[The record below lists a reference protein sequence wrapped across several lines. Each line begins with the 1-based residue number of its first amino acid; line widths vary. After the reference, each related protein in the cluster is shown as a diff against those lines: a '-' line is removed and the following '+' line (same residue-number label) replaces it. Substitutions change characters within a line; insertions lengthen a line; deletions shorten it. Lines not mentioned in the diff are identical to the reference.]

1 LNNPLPKP
9 LRTQLENTIQ
19 YAREAAEKA
28 VQTALDRLGVAQ
40 EPAPAYLNSDE
51 KTLRNRLRAHAEALG
66 GDLKLRR
73 EIAYEQWHR
82 MLFARFLAESNLLI
96 HPEFKAPVSL
106 AECAELAKE
115 TGVRSPWVLAGH
127 YASVILPQVFR
138 ADSPGLAL
146 ILSREN
152 EKQLETLLEALPT
165 EVFTASD
172 SLGWVYQFWQSKTKD
187 EVNASGNK
195 IGADELPAVT
205 QLFTEPYMVAF
216 LIDNTLGA
224 WWAGRALTDDDWANA
239 PDEATLRSRAVV
251 PGLTWDYLRF
261 VKEDE
266 RWRPAAGTF
275 AHWPE
280 HLADLKVLD
289 PSCGSGHFLTALLEK
304 LVPLRRHAETLPV
317 AGAVDAVL
325 HDNLHGLEL
334 DQRCVELAAFALA
347 FAAWRVPGAEGYR
360 PLPELHL
367 AWVGQKPSGSA
378 DDWAKLAPMEPDVQ
392 RRLRGL
398 HEQFRLAPVLGSLIE
413 PLADST
419 APLFE
424 GASSLDVAAILN
436 QPFAGKSPDEREAS
450 VSAKGLQ
457 KAAALLAAR
466 YNWVITNVPY
476 LTSRKQDEPLRDF
489 CQRDYDDSKADLAT
503 VFLERSLKFG
513 PNVTVSLVMPQNWLF
528 LSDYKKLR
536 PKLLKQQTWNLI
548 ARLGPGAFETI
559 SGEVVKAILITISRG
574 NVNAGRYAGSAP
586 TTVLKL
592 AGVEADALKTPAEK
606 AAHLASGPV
615 VVVGQQ
621 AQLENPDARVVLE
634 TAGGGKILETTSSAY
649 AGILNGDSPRFQKVF
664 WEMSGNGQ
672 RWVFQQGTIE
682 ATKHFGGLE
691 GIIDFVEEAG
701 HLREDKD
708 IRREKLHDSDQRGNK
723 AWKRWGVAVSQMGS
737 LPVAFYLGNKF
748 DSNIG
753 VIVPVDSHHLPALWA
768 YCSSPDYNKAVRKVD
783 QKLNVTNATLGK
795 VPFDLEHWTKV
806 AAEHYPN
813 GLPQPYSDD
822 PTQWIFHGHPAPS
835 TSPLQVALAR
845 LVGYQWPAE
854 TDAAMELSPE
864 TRALIAKAQ
873 PLAPHADDD
882 GIVCLSALNHEAPA
896 ADRVRAL
903 LREAF
908 GVAYN
913 EEQLLTQAG
922 YADWTLAEYLRDK
935 AFEDHCKLF
944 HHRPFVW
951 HITDGHRDGFSAFV
965 NYHRLDAAGLDRLI
979 YSYLGDHIH
988 RLETSGASVTDA
1000 ETKLVHARRLKDK
1013 LEKIKEGEAPYDIFV
1028 RWQGLK
1034 DLPIGWNPDLND
1046 GVRMNIRP
1054 FMTAEVLKV
1063 NKPPKLNI
1071 KWEKDRGKDVAS
1083 APWFGVHGG
1092 DRINDQHTTLS
1103 EKRGARE

>member
-1 LNNPLPKP
+1 MNNPLPKS
-9 LRTQLENTIQ
+9 LRTQLESTIQ
-19 YAREAAEKA
+19 SARDVAEKA

-40 EPAPAYLNSDE
+40 EPAPAYLDNDE
-51 KTLRNRLRAHAEALG
+51 KTLRNRLRAHAQALG

-73 EIAYEQWHR
+73 EIAYEHWHR

-115 TGVRSPWVLAGH
+115 TEVRSPWVLAGQ

-146 ILSREN
+146 VLSREN
-152 EKQLETLLEALPT
+152 EKQLETLLETLPS

-224 WWAGRALTDDDWANA
+224 WWAGRTLTDDDWLNA
-239 PDEATLRSRAVV
+239 PDEAALRSRAAV

-325 HDNLHGLEL
+325 RDNLHGLEL

-347 FAAWRVPGAEGYR
+347 FAAWRVPGSGGYR

-378 DDWAKLAPMEPDVQ
+378 DDWAKLAPKDPDVQ

-398 HEQFRLAPVLGSLIE
+398 HELFRLAPVLGSLIE

-450 VSAKGLQ
+450 VSAQGLQ

-466 YNWVITNVPY
+466 YSWVITNVPY
-476 LTSRKQDEPLRDF
+476 LAGGKQDEPLREF
-489 CQRDYDDSKADLAT
+489 CQRDYEDSKADLAT

-513 PNVTVSLVMPQNWLF
+513 PQATVSLVMPQNWLF
-528 LSDYKKLR
+528 LTSYKKLR
-536 PKLLKQQTWNLI
+536 EKLLKYQTWNLI

-559 SGEVVKAILITISRG
+559 SGEVVKAILITLSRG
-574 NVNAGRYAGSAP
+574 NVNAGRYVGSAP
-586 TTVLKL
+586 NTVLKL

-606 AAHLASGPV
+606 AARLASGPV
-615 VVVGQQ
+615 VVVGQE
-621 AQLENPDARVVLE
+621 AQLGNPDARIVFGEAQAE
-634 TAGGGKILETTSSAY
+634 TLLSKFANGWQGIASSDFPQFGRY
-649 AGILNGDSPRFQKVF
+649 F
-664 WEMSGNGQ
+664 WEVSTGTPGWIFHQSTVEKTMDYGGRSYILLWEDGCGRMTRVCQEGATFRGMS
-672 RWVFQQGTIE
+672 
-682 ATKHFGGLE
+682 
-691 GIIDFVEEAG
+691 
-701 HLREDKD
+701 
-708 IRREKLHDSDQRGNK
+708 
-723 AWKRWGVAVSQMGS
+723 AWGRKGVVCSQMNELVVTLYG
-737 LPVAFYLGNKF
+737 GTKF
-748 DSNIG
+748 DNNASVITCDDESNLAA
-753 VIVPVDSHHLPALWA
+753 VWSF
-768 YCSSPDYNKAVRKVD
+768 CSSPEFNMAVRKID
-783 QKLNVTNATLGK
+783 QKLNVTNSTLVK
-795 VPFDLEHWTKV
+795 VPFDLDHWTKV
-806 AAEHYPN
+806 AAERYPN

-854 TDAAMELSPE
+854 TDTAMELSPE
-864 TRALIAKAQ
+864 ARALIAKAQ
-873 PLAPHADDD
+873 TLAPHADDD

-896 ADRVRAL
+896 AERVRAL

-908 GVAYN
+908 GNAYN
-913 EEQLLTQAG
+913 EERLLTQAG
-922 YADWTLAEYLRDK
+922 YPDWALAEYLRDK

-951 HITDGHRDGFSAFV
+951 HISDGHRDGFSAFV
-965 NYHRLDAAGLDRLI
+965 NYHKLDAAGLDRLI

-988 RLETSGASVTDA
+988 RLETGGASVADA
-1000 ETKLVHARRLKDK
+1000 DTKLVHARRLKDK

-1028 RWQGLK
+1028 RWKGLRE
-1034 DLPIGWNPDLND
+1034 LPIGWNPDLND

-1092 DRINDQHTTLS
+1092 DRINDHHTSLS
-1103 EKRGARE
+1103 EKRGAR

>member
-19 YAREAAEKA
+19 NAREAAEKA

-40 EPAPAYLNSDE
+40 EPAPAYLDSDE

-73 EIAYEQWHR
+73 EIAYEHWHR

-152 EKQLETLLEALPT
+152 EKQLETLLEALPS

-172 SLGWVYQFWQSKTKD
+172 SLGWVYQFWQSTTKD

-224 WWAGRALTDDDWANA
+224 WWAGHTLTDDDWAHA
-239 PDEATLRSRAVV
+239 PDEATLRTRAAV

-261 VKEDE
+261 VKEGE
-266 RWRPAAGTF
+266 GWRPAAGTF

-280 HLADLKVLD
+280 HLADLKILD

-304 LVPLRRHAETLPV
+304 LVPLRRHAETLPI

-325 HDNLHGLEL
+325 RDNLHGLEL

-347 FAAWRVPGAEGYR
+347 FAAWRMPGAEGYR

-378 DDWAKLAPMEPDVQ
+378 DDWAKLAPKDPDVQ
-392 RRLRGL
+392 HRLRDL
-398 HEQFRLAPVLGSLIE
+398 HQQFQLAPILGSLIE

-424 GASSLDVAAILN
+424 RASSHDIAAILN

-450 VSAKGLQ
+450 VSAQGLQ

-466 YNWVITNVPY
+466 YTWVITNVPY
-476 LTSRKQDEPLRDF
+476 LAGGKQDEPLREF
-489 CQRDYDDSKADLAT
+489 CQRDYEDSKADLAT

-513 PNVTVSLVMPQNWLF
+513 PQATVSLVMPQNWLF
-528 LSDYKKLR
+528 LTSYKKLR
-536 PKLLKQQTWNLI
+536 EKLLKYQTWNLI

-559 SGEVVKAILITISRG
+559 SGEVVKAILITLSRG
-574 NVNAGRYAGSAP
+574 NVNAGRYAGSASN
-586 TTVLKL
+586 TKLKL

-606 AAHLASGPV
+606 AGHLANGPV
-615 VVVGQQ
+615 VVVGQE
-621 AQLENPDARVVLE
+621 AQLGNPDWIVSFSDLSNKKLLSDLARAWQGLV
-634 TAGGGKILETTSSAY
+634 TADDNRYQARHWEIALPNSIWALMQQAPQQRANHTGRSDIIRWESGKGALHSSPTAHNFPPKAILGKR
-649 AGILNGDSPRFQKVF
+649 GIAIQRMRSLTATLYTGEPFDDSVSPLVP
-664 WEMSGNGQ
+664 
-672 RWVFQQGTIE
+672 
-682 ATKHFGGLE
+682 
-691 GIIDFVEEAG
+691 
-701 HLREDKD
+701 
-708 IRREKLHDSDQRGNK
+708 SDQK
-723 AWKRWGVAVSQMGS
+723 
-737 LPVAFYLGNKF
+737 L
-748 DSNIG
+748 
-753 VIVPVDSHHLPALWA
+753 LPALWCFVQSQT
-768 YCSSPDYNKAVRKVD
+768 YCEAVRQIDQSVKVVPGSLC
-783 QKLNVTNATLGK
+783 KI
-795 VPFDLEHWTKV
+795 PFDLDHWTKV
-806 AAEHYPN
+806 AAERYPN

-854 TDAAMELSPE
+854 TDTAMELSSE
-864 TRALIAKAQ
+864 ARALIAQ
-873 PLAPHADDD
+873 VQTLAPHADDD

-908 GVAYN
+908 GEAYN
-913 EEQLLTQAG
+913 EEQLLTRAG
-922 YADWTLAEYLRDK
+922 YPDYTLAEYLRDK
-935 AFEDHCKLF
+935 AFEEHCKLF

-951 HITDGHRDGFSAFV
+951 HISDGHRDGFSAFV

-988 RLETSGASVTDA
+988 RLETGGASVADA
-1000 ETKLVHARRLKDK
+1000 DTKLVHARRLKDK

-1028 RWQGLK
+1028 RWKGLK

-1092 DRINDQHTTLS
+1092 DRINDWHTMLG
-1103 EKRGARE
+1103 EKRGAR

>member
-1 LNNPLPKP
+1 MNNPLPKP
-9 LRTQLENTIQ
+9 LRTQLESTIQ
-19 YAREAAEKA
+19 NARDVAEKA

-40 EPAPAYLNSDE
+40 EPAPAYLDNDE

-73 EIAYEQWHR
+73 EIAYEHWHR
-82 MLFARFLAESNLLI
+82 MLFARFLAESNVLI

-115 TGVRSPWVLAGH
+115 TGVRSPWVVAGH

-146 ILSREN
+146 TLSREN

-224 WWAGRALTDDDWANA
+224 WWAGRALTDDDWAHA
-239 PDEATLRSRAVV
+239 PDEATLRTRAAV

-304 LVPLRRHAETLPV
+304 LVPLRRHAEALTA
-317 AGAVDAVL
+317 AGAVDVVL
-325 HDNLHGLEL
+325 RDNLHGLEL

-378 DDWAKLAPMEPDVQ
+378 DDWAKLAPKDPDVQ
-392 RRLRGL
+392 RRLRDL
-398 HEQFRLAPVLGSLIE
+398 HEQFQWAPILGSLIE

-424 GASSLDVAAILN
+424 GASSHDVAAILN

-450 VSAKGLQ
+450 VSAQGLQ
-457 KAAALLAAR
+457 KAAALLAAQ

-476 LTSRKQDEPLRDF
+476 LAGGKQDEALHDF
-489 CQRDYDDSKADLAT
+489 CQRDYEDSKADLAT

-513 PNVTVSLVMPQNWLF
+513 PQATVSLVMPQNWLF
-528 LSDYKKLR
+528 LTSYKKLR
-536 PKLLKQQTWNLI
+536 EKLLKYQTWNLI

-559 SGEVVKAILITISRG
+559 SGEVVKAILITLSRG
-574 NVNAGRYAGSAP
+574 NVNAGRYADSAP
-586 TTVLKL
+586 STVLKL

-606 AAHLASGPV
+606 AGHLASGPV
-615 VVVGQQ
+615 VVVGQD
-621 AQLENPDARVVLE
+621 AQLGNPDARVSFEVGSSLTMLEDYAQFYEGLTTGDLDQFVRGFWETQDRTKWRNYIQNSSQSEYFGARTDIIHWGLRGEVLE
-634 TAGGGKILETTSSAY
+634 NFPGSFVKGKSAWGRRGLRVTQMGTLPSTIYTGEVFGKNAATLVPSRTEHLAAIWCFVSGDQYAPEVRKIDQSLKVTTS
-649 AGILNGDSPRFQKVF
+649 
-664 WEMSGNGQ
+664 
-672 RWVFQQGTIE
+672 
-682 ATKHFGGLE
+682 
-691 GIIDFVEEAG
+691 
-701 HLREDKD
+701 
-708 IRREKLHDSDQRGNK
+708 
-723 AWKRWGVAVSQMGS
+723 
-737 LPVAFYLGNKF
+737 
-748 DSNIG
+748 
-753 VIVPVDSHHLPALWA
+753 
-768 YCSSPDYNKAVRKVD
+768 
-783 QKLNVTNATLGK
+783 TLGK
-795 VPFDLEHWTKV
+795 IPFDLDHWTKV
-806 AAEHYPN
+806 AAERYPN

-835 TSPLQVALAR
+835 SSPIQVALAR
-845 LVGYQWPAE
+845 LVGYRWPAE

-864 TRALIAKAQ
+864 ARALIAKAQ
-873 PLAPHADDD
+873 TLAPYADDD

-908 GVAYN
+908 GDAYD
-913 EEQLLTQAG
+913 EEQLLAQAG
-922 YADWTLAEYLRDK
+922 CADWTLAEYLRDK

-951 HITDGHRDGFSAFV
+951 HISDGHRDGFSAFV
-965 NYHRLDAAGLDRLI
+965 NYHKLDAAGLDRLI

-988 RLETSGASVTDA
+988 RLETGGASVADA
-1000 ETKLVHARRLKDK
+1000 DTKLVHARRLKDK